1 MEVLILYGLL
11 IIFFLL
17 FPLLVVLFAREME
30 PSLQPEHNN
39 KISRGSVVATRIQQN
54 ICQCQCGVVWNVGN
68 ALCAFVGADV
78 FYAQEIMS
86 SETLLIA

>member
-30 PSLQPEHNN
+30 PSLQA
-39 KISRGSVVATRIQQN
+39 RGSDKTSTSIDVASY
-54 ICQCQCGVVWNVGN
+54 GLMG
-68 ALCAFVGADV
+68 ALFA
-78 FYAQEIMS
+78 
-86 SETLLIA
+86 LLAVLTFFTHKRS

>member
-1 MEVLILYGLL
+1 MEVLILYGLV

-39 KISRGSVVATRIQQN
+39 KASKGIDMASYGLLGTLF
-54 ICQCQCGVVWNVGN
+54 
-68 ALCAFVGADV
+68 AL
-78 FYAQEIMS
+78 
-86 SETLLIA
+86 LLVLTFFTHRRS

>member
-30 PSLQPEHNN
+30 PSLQHERNN
-39 KISRGSVVATRIQQN
+39 KTSTSANMASYGLLGTLFALLVVLTFFTYRR
-54 ICQCQCGVVWNVGN
+54 
-68 ALCAFVGADV
+68 
-78 FYAQEIMS
+78 S
-86 SETLLIA
+86 

>member
-30 PSLQPEHNN
+30 PSLPPEHNN
-39 KISRGSVVATRIQQN
+39 KTSKSSDMASYGILG
-54 ICQCQCGVVWNVGN
+54 
-68 ALCAFVGADV
+68 ALFA
-78 FYAQEIMS
+78 
-86 SETLLIA
+86 LLLVLTFFTHRRS